1 MLRNKS
7 ILLIVRRVYGDVF
20 FLSSVIKTLHQNY
33 ENCFVDILVNY
44 STRGIADCLDGVRKI
59 FMFEY
64 TNETGRRYNAFKNL
78 RRYDMSINF
87 TSNDRSVIYAFLASK
102 NCISAIDNESY
113 KNWWKKVILK
123 ETFVWN
129 FNEHI
134 FKNYNTPLKNLNIKD
149 SFEFTEIESSFKAKR
164 AVKNLI
170 KDNGVKKFI
179 IFHPSAGKKYK
190 MLPPEK
196 IVELL
201 NLLLTLKFYVIVTG
215 GSSTIDKEVSS
226 LISNNE
232 KVLNLIGKLNIDEF
246 IALSSLSEFYVGT
259 DTLNTHIAASQNK
272 RVFAIFGPTNLALW
286 APIQS
291 SRQLEKISPN
301 KPIQTYDNITIYR
314 SDLPCM
320 SCWKAGCLDK
330 ESYSYCLD
338 EFDVHEF
345 FNFVKSSI

>member
-1 MLRNKS
+1 
-7 ILLIVRRVYGDVF
+7 
-20 FLSSVIKTLHQNY
+20 
-33 ENCFVDILVNY
+33 
-44 STRGIADCLDGVRKI
+44 
-59 FMFEY
+59 MFEY